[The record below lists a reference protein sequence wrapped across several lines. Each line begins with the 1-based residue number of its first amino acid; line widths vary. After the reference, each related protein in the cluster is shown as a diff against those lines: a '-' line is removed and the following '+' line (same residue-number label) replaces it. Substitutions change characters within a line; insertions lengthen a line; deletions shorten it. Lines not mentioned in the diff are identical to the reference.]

1 MLDRLVTNR
10 AMASPRGRRAGDLVQ
25 DAHPTRTSE
34 TFMSPYDQDLPQ
46 NPANHAP
53 LTPLAFIQRAAEV
66 YPDRLAVVHG
76 DLRRTWGQT
85 MIVNPWGKLLAERAN
100 DAGVVTA
107 NCDWEMMQEM
117 RQQLPALGHR
127 RL

>member
-1 MLDRLVTNR
+1 
-10 AMASPRGRRAGDLVQ
+10 
-25 DAHPTRTSE
+25 
-34 TFMSPYDQDLPQ
+34 
-46 NPANHAP
+46 
-53 LTPLAFIQRAAEV
+53 
-66 YPDRLAVVHG
+66 
-76 DLRRTWGQT
+76 